1 LIHDANLFFDDKIAR
16 GDGFLLISGVFGGIT
31 DFVATC
37 SLLEME
43 RLQLVIDLY
52 I

>member
-1 LIHDANLFFDDKIAR
+1 MNSMMATYCLMGEIVR

-31 DFVATC
+31 EFVPFWDI
-37 SLLEME
+37 E